1 MGVVVD
7 KKYLLA
13 AASGFFVTLISTLAG
28 AQAVLEEVVV
38 TAQKREQSIQDV
50 PISITAISGESLQA
64 NIVQDVYDLRAT
76 VPALEVRGVDPPS
89 QGAAFAI
96 RGLGSSV
103 FNMGFEPTVG
113 TFIDGVYVSRSGLVA
128 SSDLLDLERV
138 EVLKGPQGTLF
149 GKNTTGGVIHFITN
163 KPSFDEVEGFAEVTY
178 QEYDQ
183 VRVRGVVNVPVQDH
197 FAARFA
203 ASWHNGDGYLDNANG
218 EDLNDRDRFTVRGQL
233 LFEPD
238 DDVSIRVIA
247 DYSEVNENCCWP
259 VRNTNNPLNASVNV
273 PLAATIGSNVIDP
286 PDVDGLRVAANGNL
300 VFDAEDFGISGE
312 INWSLG
318 AITLTSITAYRDYQ
332 DLNTKDND
340 FTGVDMLINTDT
352 LPEVSIVSEEFR
364 IAGGSEDI
372 GFARS
377 LDWVVGFYYANEKV
391 RRTREFV
398 WGSQITSFPF
408 FNPGLFGNVPGRAFF
423 DEFSHDVDTVA
434 GFGHVT
440 INVNDR
446 LSLTGGVRYTNDDKS
461 ANHSGQTGNAVAPF
475 NNLPLPVVH
484 DFDVEREDSEA
495 TGTASI
501 QYRVTDNV
509 MGFFTYSRGYKSGG
523 ISLNRDAAGNA
534 LGLGDPVLGC
544 PSGGA
549 PVPASPFCA
558 FAPADPTFEPE
569 FADHYEIGFKSTLF
583 DGRMRLNASLWRTEF
598 EGLQLQTLRTDGSFQ
613 VTNVAGATSQGAE
626 LDVNLAVN
634 RNLDVY
640 AAIQF
645 LDADFDD
652 GVPALSP
659 GLPAMGG
666 QDIPY
671 ASDIT
676 GNLGA
681 NFNLPLADTGMRFF
695 LSGNLFFRSEYFSFT
710 EPDPAR
716 VQDAYEL
723 LSLRG
728 GVGASD
734 GKWEVAVWCRNCTDE
749 RYKYS
754 DFAIPF
760 DGSIPAFP
768 GAPLGTLWSHY
779 GTPRFIGV
787 TGTFRF

>member
-1 MGVVVD
+1 MKSYV
-7 KKYLLA
+7 KA
-13 AASGFFVTLISTLAG
+13 IAASFPLMVVPAVSS

-38 TAQKREQSIQDV
+38 TAQKRAQSIQDV
-50 PISITAISGESLQA
+50 PISITAISGDNLQN

-113 TFIDGVYVSRSGLVA
+113 TFVDGVYVSRSGLVA
-128 SSDLLDLERV
+128 SSDLLDLDRV
-138 EVLKGPQGTLF
+138 EILKGPQGTLF

-163 KPSFDEVEGFAEVTY
+163 KPSFDAVEGFAEVTY

-183 VRVRGVVNVPVQDH
+183 VRVRGVINVPLQDH
-197 FAARFA
+197 LAARIA
-203 ASWHNGDGYLDNANG
+203 ASYHNGDGYLDNANG
-218 EDLNDRDRFTVRGQL
+218 ADINDRDRFTLRGQL
-233 LFEPD
+233 LWEPD
-238 DDVSIRVIA
+238 DDLNVRVIV
-247 DYSEVNENCCWP
+247 DYSEVDENCCWP
-259 VRNTNNPLNASVNV
+259 VRNTNNPLNPVVNT
-273 PLAATIGSNVIDP
+273 PLAASIGAHIIDP
-286 PDVDGLRVAANGNL
+286 PDVDSLRVAANGDL
-300 VFDAEDFGISGE
+300 VFDAEDLGISGE
-312 INWSLG
+312 INWRLG
-318 AITLTSITAYRDYQ
+318 AVTLTSISAYRDYR
-332 DLNTKDND
+332 DVNTKDND
-340 FTGVDMLINTDT
+340 FTGVDMLVNTDT

-364 IAGGSEDI
+364 IAGVSEDI

-377 LDWVVGFYYANEKV
+377 LDWVVGFYYASETV
-391 RRTREFV
+391 RRTREFT

-408 FNPGLFGNVPGRAFF
+408 FSPGLFGNVPGRAFF
-423 DEFSHDVDTVA
+423 DEFSQDVDTVA
-434 GFGHVT
+434 GFGHIT
-440 INVNDR
+440 IDINDKFS
-446 LSLTGGVRYTNDDKS
+446 LSGGIRYTDDDKNAS
-461 ANHSGQTGNAVAPF
+461 HRGTTGTATAPF
-475 NNLPLPVVH
+475 NNLPLAVVH
-484 DFDVEREDSEA
+484 DFDAARNDSEA

-501 QYRVTDNV
+501 QYHATDNV
-509 MGFFTYSRGYKSGG
+509 MGFFTYGRGYKSGG

-534 LGLGDPVLGC
+534 ASLADPVLGC
-544 PSGGA
+544 PPGGML
-549 PVPASPFCA
+549 SPPLCLF
-558 FAPADPTFEPE
+558 PPGDPTFDPE
-569 FADHYEIGFKSTLF
+569 YADHYEIGFKSTLL
-583 DGRMRLNASLWRTEF
+583 DNRMRLNASAWKTDF

-613 VTNVAGATSQGAE
+613 VINVAGATSQGVE

-640 AAIQF
+640 AAVQF
-645 LDADFDD
+645 LDADFNDD
-652 GVPALSP
+652 VPALSP
-659 GLPAMGG
+659 GLPALGG

-676 GNLGA
+676 GNVGA
-681 NFNLPLADTGMRFF
+681 SLDLPLGDTGLNFF
-695 LSGNLFFRSEYFSFT
+695 LNGNLFFRTGYFSFT

-716 VQDAYEL
+716 VQEAYEL

-728 GVGASD
+728 GVSSSN
-734 GKWEVAVWCRNCTDE
+734 GKWELAVWCRNCTDE

-768 GAPLGTLWSHY
+768 GSPLGTLWSHY
-779 GTPRFIGV
+779 GAPRFVGV

>member
-1 MGVVVD
+1 MF
-7 KKYLLA
+7 KKYSLPVI
-13 AASGFFVTLISTLAG
+13 SGFLLMLVSTLSG

-50 PISITAISGESLQA
+50 PISITAISGETLQA

-113 TFIDGVYVSRSGLVA
+113 TFIDGVYISRSGLVA
-128 SSDLLDLERV
+128 SSDLLDLDRV

-149 GKNTTGGVIHFITN
+149 GKNTTGGVVHFITN
-163 KPSFDEVEGFAEVTY
+163 KPSFDEVEGSAEVTY

-183 VRVRGVVNVPVQDH
+183 VRVRGVINVPVQDN
-197 FAARFA
+197 FAARIA

-218 EDLNDRDRFTVRGQL
+218 EDLNDRDRFTIRGQL
-233 LFEPD
+233 MWEPSAD
-238 DDVSIRVIA
+238 LNIRVIA
-247 DYSEVNENCCWP
+247 DYSEVDENCCWP
-259 VRNTNNPLNASVNV
+259 VRNTNNPLNPLVNA
-273 PLAATIGSNVIDP
+273 PLAAAIGSNVIDP
-286 PDVDGLRVAANGNL
+286 PDVDNLRVAANGDL
-300 VFDAEDFGISGE
+300 IFDAEDFGISGE
-312 INWSLG
+312 INWQLG
-318 AITLTSITAYRDYQ
+318 DITVTSITAYRDYQ

-340 FTGVDMLINTDT
+340 FTGVDMLTNTDT

-364 IAGGSEDI
+364 IAGASEDI
-372 GFARS
+372 GIGQS
-377 LDWVVGFYYANEKV
+377 LDWVVGFYYASEKV

-398 WGSQITSFPF
+398 WGPQITSFPF
-408 FNPGLFGNVPGRAFF
+408 FAPGLFGNIPGRAFY
-423 DEFSHDVDTVA
+423 DEFSQEVDTIA
-434 GFGHVT
+434 GFGHIT
-440 INVNDR
+440 IDLNDK
-446 LSLTGGVRYTNDDKS
+446 LSLTGGVRYTNDDKKAS
-461 ANHSGQTGNAVAPF
+461 HRGQTGNAIAPF
-475 NNLPLPVVH
+475 NNLPLAVVH
-484 DFDVEREDSEA
+484 DFDAKREDSEA

-501 QYRVTDNV
+501 QYQVTDNV

-534 LGLGDPVLGC
+534 LGFGHPVFGC
-544 PSGGA
+544 PPGGT

-558 FAPADPTFEPE
+558 FPPGDPTFDPE

-583 DGRMRLNASLWRTEF
+583 NNRMRLNASLWKTEF
-598 EGLQLQTLRTDGSFQ
+598 QGLQLQTLRPDGSFQ
-613 VTNVAGATSQGAE
+613 VINVSGATSQGIEADVNIAATDY
-626 LDVNLAVN
+626 LDVFFAV
-634 RNLDVY
+634 
-640 AAIQF
+640 QF

-652 GVPALSP
+652 NAPALSP
-659 GLPAMGG
+659 GLPPMGG
-666 QDIPY
+666 EDLPF

-681 NFNLPLADTGMRFF
+681 NLSLPVGDSGWNFF
-695 LSGNLFFRSEYFSFT
+695 LNGNLFFRSEYFTFT
-710 EPDPAR
+710 EPDPTR
-716 VQDAYEL
+716 TQKSHEL

-728 GVGASD
+728 GVSSPG
-734 GKWEVAVWCRNCTDE
+734 GQWELAVWCRNCTDE

-760 DGSIPAFP
+760 DGAILAPP
-768 GAPLGTLWSHY
+768 GSPLGTLWSHY
-779 GTPRFIGV
+779 GSPRFVGV

>member
-7 KKYLLA
+7 KKYFLA
-13 AASGFFVTLISTLAG
+13 AGFGFFFTLISTLAV

-128 SSDLLDLERV
+128 SSDLLDLDRV

-183 VRVRGVVNVPVQDH
+183 VRVRGVVNVPVQDN
-197 FAARFA
+197 FAARIA

-218 EDLNDRDRFTVRGQL
+218 EDLNDRDRFTIRGQL

-238 DDVSIRVIA
+238 DDLSIRVIA
-247 DYSEVNENCCWP
+247 DYSEVDENCCWP
-259 VRNTNNPLNASVNV
+259 VRNTNNPLNAFVNV

-286 PDVDGLRVAANGNL
+286 PDVDGLRVAANGDL

-312 INWSLG
+312 INWKLG
-318 AITLTSITAYRDYQ
+318 DITLTSITAYRDYQ

-364 IAGGSEDI
+364 IAGVNEDL

-377 LDWVVGFYYANEKV
+377 IDWVVGFYYANEKV
-391 RRTREFV
+391 QRTREFI

-408 FNPGLFGNVPGRAFF
+408 FFPGLFGNVPGRAFY
-423 DEFSHDVDTVA
+423 DEFSHDVDTLA
-434 GFGHVT
+434 GFGHIT
-440 INVNDR
+440 IDINDR

-461 ANHSGQTGNAVAPF
+461 ASHRGQTGIPTAPF
-475 NNLPLPVVH
+475 NNLPLPLVH

-544 PSGGA
+544 PPGGF

-569 FADHYEIGFKSTLF
+569 FADHYEIGFKSTLL
-583 DGRMRLNASLWRTEF
+583 DGRMRLNASLWKTDF
-598 EGLQLQTLRTDGSFQ
+598 EGLQLQTLRPDGSFQ
-613 VTNVAGATSQGAE
+613 VVNVAGATSQGVE
-626 LDVNLAVN
+626 LDVNLAAT
-634 RNLDVY
+634 RYLDVFF
-640 AAIQF
+640 AVQF

-676 GNLGA
+676 GNVGA
-681 NFNLPLADTGMRFF
+681 NLDLPLGDTGMNFF
-695 LSGNLFFRSEYFSFT
+695 LNGNLFFRTEYFSFT

-716 VQDAYEL
+716 TQEAYEL

-728 GVGASD
+728 GVSSSD

-760 DGSIPAFP
+760 DGSILAFP
-768 GAPLGTLWSHY
+768 GSPLGTLWSHY
-779 GTPRFIGV
+779 GAPRFVGV

>member
-1 MGVVVD
+1 MD
-7 KKYLLA
+7 KKHLLA
-13 AASGFFVTLISTLAG
+13 TAFGFFFALISSLAG

-113 TFIDGVYVSRSGLVA
+113 TFIDGVYISRSGLVA
-128 SSDLLDLERV
+128 SSDLLDLDRV

-149 GKNTTGGVIHFITN
+149 GKNTTGGVVHFITN

-183 VRVRGVVNVPVQDH
+183 VRVRGVVNVPVQDN

-218 EDLNDRDRFTVRGQL
+218 DDINDRDRFTIRGQL

-238 DDVSIRVIA
+238 DDLSVRVIV
-247 DYSEVNENCCWP
+247 DYSEVDENCCWP
-259 VRNTNNPLNASVNV
+259 VRNTNNPLNAFVNV
-273 PLAATIGSNVIDP
+273 PLAAAIGSNVIDP
-286 PDVDGLRVAANGNL
+286 PDVDNLRVAANGDL
-300 VFDAEDFGISGE
+300 IFDAEDFGISGE
-312 INWSLG
+312 INWKLG
-318 AITLTSITAYRDYQ
+318 DITLTSITAYRDYQ

-352 LPEVSIVSEEFR
+352 LPEVSIISEEFR
-364 IAGGSEDI
+364 IAGVSEDI

-391 RRTREFV
+391 QRTREFV

-408 FNPGLFGNVPGRAFF
+408 FAPGLFGNVPGRAFF

-434 GFGHVT
+434 GFGHIT
-440 INVNDR
+440 IDINDK
-446 LSLTGGVRYTNDDKS
+446 LSLTGGVRYTSDDKS
-461 ANHSGQTGNAVAPF
+461 ASHRGQTGIPSAPF
-475 NNLPLPVVH
+475 NNLPLAVVH
-484 DFDVEREDSEA
+484 DFDATREDSEA

-509 MGFFTYSRGYKSGG
+509 MGFFTYSRGFKSGG

-534 LGLGDPVLGC
+534 LGFGHPVFGC
-544 PSGGA
+544 PPGGV

-558 FAPADPTFEPE
+558 FAPSDPTFEPE

-583 DGRMRLNASLWRTEF
+583 DGRMRLNASLWKTEF
-598 EGLQLQTLRTDGSFQ
+598 EGLQLQTLRPDGSFQ

-626 LDVNLAVN
+626 MDVNLAVN
-634 RNLDVY
+634 QYLDVFFS
-640 AAIQF
+640 AQF

-666 QDIPY
+666 QDIPF

-676 GNLGA
+676 GNVGA
-681 NFNLPLADTGMRFF
+681 NLNLPLGDTGMSLF
-695 LSGNLFFRSEYFSFT
+695 LNGNLFFRSEYFSFT

-716 VQDAYEL
+716 VQEAYEL

-728 GVGASD
+728 GVSSSD

-760 DGSIPAFP
+760 DGSILAPP
-768 GAPLGTLWSHY
+768 GSPLGTLWSHY
-779 GTPRFIGV
+779 GAPRFVGV

>member
-1 MGVVVD
+1 MNN
-7 KKYLLA
+7 KYLLA
-13 AASGFFVTLISTLAG
+13 VLPGFLISLFSTMAA
-28 AQAVLEEVVV
+28 AQVVLEEVVV

-50 PISITAISGESLQA
+50 PISITAISGDDLQN
-64 NIVQDVYDLRAT
+64 NIVQDIYDLRAT

-128 SSDLLDLERV
+128 SSDLLDLDRV
-138 EVLKGPQGTLF
+138 EILKGPQGTLF

-163 KPSFDEVEGFAEVTY
+163 KPSFDEVDGFAEVTY

-183 VRVRGVVNVPVQDH
+183 VRVRGVLNVPVQDN
-197 FAARFA
+197 FAARIA

-218 EDLNDRDRFTVRGQL
+218 DDLNDRDRFTLRGQL
-233 LFEPD
+233 LWEPND
-238 DDVSIRVIA
+238 DLNIRVIV
-247 DYSEVNENCCWP
+247 DYSEVDENCCWP
-259 VRNTNNPLNASVNV
+259 VRNTNNPLNPVVNA
-273 PLAATIGSNVIDP
+273 PLAAAIGASIIDP
-286 PDVDGLRVAANGNL
+286 PDVDGLRVAANGDL
-300 VFDAEDFGISGE
+300 VYDAEDFGISGE
-312 INWSLG
+312 INWKLG
-318 AITLTSITAYRDYQ
+318 GITLTSITAYRDYQ
-332 DLNTKDND
+332 DVNTKDND

-364 IAGGSEDI
+364 IAGVSEDV

-377 LDWVVGFYYANEKV
+377 LDWVVGFYYANEQVK
-391 RRTREFV
+391 RTREFV

-408 FNPGLFGNVPGRAFF
+408 FFPGLFGNVPGRAFF
-423 DEFSHDVDTVA
+423 DEFSQDVDTVA
-434 GFGHVT
+434 GFGHIT
-440 INVNDR
+440 IDINDK
-446 LSLTGGVRYTNDDKS
+446 LSLTGGVRYTDDDKNAS
-461 ANHSGQTGNAVAPF
+461 HRGVTGNAAAPF
-475 NNLPLPVVH
+475 NNFPLAVVH
-484 DFDVEREDSEA
+484 DFDAERNDSEA

-501 QYRVTDNV
+501 QYRATDNV

-534 LGLGDPVLGC
+534 VTLGDPVLGC
-544 PSGGA
+544 PPGGTLVP
-549 PVPASPFCA
+549 PVCLFPPG
-558 FAPADPTFEPE
+558 DPTFDPE
-569 FADHYEIGFKSTLF
+569 YADHYEIGLKSILF
-583 DGRMRLNASLWRTEF
+583 DGRMRLNASIWKTDF

-613 VTNVAGATSQGAE
+613 VINVAGATSQGIE
-626 LDVNLAVN
+626 LDVNLAVSQ
-634 RNLDVY
+634 NLDVY
-640 AAIQF
+640 AAVQF

-671 ASDIT
+671 SSDIT

-681 NFNLPLADTGMRFF
+681 NFNLPLGDTGMRLF
-695 LSGNLFFRSEYFSFT
+695 LNGNLFFRSDYFSFT

-716 VQDAYEL
+716 VQEAYEL

-728 GVGASD
+728 GVSADS
-734 GKWEVAVWCRNCTDE
+734 GKWELAVWCRNCTDE

-760 DGSIPAFP
+760 DGSILAFP

-779 GTPRFIGV
+779 GAPRFVGV

>member
-1 MGVVVD
+1 MGVVVV
-7 KKYLLA
+7 KKYLIPALF
-13 AASGFFVTLISTLAG
+13 GFLFTLISTLAG

-50 PISITAISGESLQA
+50 PISITAISGENLSA
-64 NIVQDVYDLRAT
+64 NIVQDIFDLRAT
-76 VPALEVRGVDPPS
+76 VPALEIRGIDPPS

-128 SSDLLDLERV
+128 SNDLLDLDRV

-149 GKNTTGGVIHFITN
+149 GKNTTGGVVHFITN

-183 VRVRGVVNVPVQDH
+183 VRVRGVLNVPVQDN
-197 FAARFA
+197 FAARIA

-218 EDLNDRDRFTVRGQL
+218 KDINDRDRFTVRGQL
-233 LFEPD
+233 LWEPSD
-238 DDVSIRVIA
+238 DLNIRVIV
-247 DYSEVNENCCWP
+247 DYSEVDENCCWA
-259 VRNTNNPLNASVNV
+259 VRHTNNPLNPFVNA
-273 PLAATIGSNVIDP
+273 PLAAAIGSNLIDP
-286 PDVDGLRVAANGNL
+286 PDVDNLRVASNGDL
-300 VFDAEDFGISGE
+300 IFDAEDFGISGE
-312 INWSLG
+312 INWKLG
-318 AITLTSITAYRDYQ
+318 DITVTSITAYRDYQ
-332 DLNTKDND
+332 DVTIKDND

-352 LPEVSIVSEEFR
+352 LPEVSIISEEFR
-364 IAGGSEDI
+364 IAGMSEDI

-377 LDWVVGFYYANEKV
+377 LDWVVGFYYANEQIQ
-391 RRTREFV
+391 RTREFV
-398 WGSQITSFPF
+398 WGSQITAFPF
-408 FNPGLFGNVPGRAFF
+408 FAPGLFGNVPGRAFF
-423 DEFSHDVDTVA
+423 DEFSQDVDTIA
-434 GFGHVT
+434 GFGHIT
-440 INVNDR
+440 IDINDK
-446 LSLTGGVRYTNDDKS
+446 LSLTGGIRYTDDEKS
-461 ANHSGQTGNAVAPF
+461 ASHRGQTGIPAAPF
-475 NNLPLPVVH
+475 NNLPLAVVH
-484 DFDVEREDSEA
+484 DFDATRADSEA

-501 QYRVTDNV
+501 QYNVTDNV

-534 LGLGDPVLGC
+534 LSLGDPFLGC
-544 PSGGA
+544 PPGGT

-558 FAPADPTFEPE
+558 FPPADPTFEPE

-583 DGRMRLNASLWRTEF
+583 DGRMRLNASIWKTEF
-598 EGLQLQTLRTDGSFQ
+598 EGLQLQTLRRDGSFQ
-613 VTNVAGATSQGAE
+613 VINVAGATSQGVEADLNLAATDY
-626 LDVNLAVN
+626 LDVFFAV
-634 RNLDVY
+634 
-640 AAIQF
+640 QF
-645 LDADFDD
+645 LDADFAD
-652 GVPALSP
+652 GVPGLTP
-659 GLPAMGG
+659 GLPALGG
-666 QDIPY
+666 QDIPF

-681 NFNLPLADTGMRFF
+681 NLSLPVGDSGWDFF
-695 LSGNLFFRSEYFSFT
+695 LNGNLFFRTEYFSFT

-716 VQDAYEL
+716 TQKPYEL

-728 GVGASD
+728 GVNSPD
-734 GKWEVAVWCRNCTDE
+734 GKWELAVWCRNCTDE

-760 DGSIPAFP
+760 DGAILAFP
-768 GAPLGTLWSHY
+768 GTPLGTLWSHY
-779 GTPRFIGV
+779 GSPRFIGV

>member
-1 MGVVVD
+1 MHFRAILTS
-7 KKYLLA
+7 LLLMA
-13 AASGFFVTLISTLAG
+13 LPTISG

-76 VPALEVRGVDPPS
+76 VPSLEVRGVDPPS

-149 GKNTTGGVIHFITN
+149 GKNTTGGVVHFITN
-163 KPSFDEVEGFAEVTY
+163 KPSFDEVDGFAEVTY

-183 VRVRGVVNVPVQDH
+183 VRVRGVVNVPFQDN
-197 FAARFA
+197 FAARLA

-218 EDLNDRDRFTVRGQL
+218 KDLNDRDRFTIRGQL
-233 LFEPD
+233 LFEPND
-238 DDVSIRVIA
+238 DLSIRVIA
-247 DYSEVNENCCWP
+247 DYSEVDENCCWP
-259 VRNTNNPLNASVNV
+259 VRNTNNPLNAVVNV
-273 PLAATIGSNVIDP
+273 PLAESIGSNVITP
-286 PDVDGLRVAANGNL
+286 PDVDGLRVAANGDL

-312 INWSLG
+312 INWKLG
-318 AITLTSITAYRDYQ
+318 AITVTSITAYRDYQ

-352 LPEVSIVSEEFR
+352 LPEVSIISEEFR
-364 IAGGSEDI
+364 IAGVSEDI
-372 GFARS
+372 GFAQS
-377 LDWVVGFYYANEKV
+377 LDWVVGFYYANETV
-391 RRTREFV
+391 QRTREFV

-408 FNPGLFGNVPGRAFF
+408 FAPGLFGNVPGRAFF

-434 GFGHVT
+434 GFGHIT
-440 INVNDR
+440 IDVNDK

-461 ANHSGQTGNAVAPF
+461 ASHRGQTGTPTAPF
-475 NNLPLPVVH
+475 NNLPLAVVH
-484 DFDVEREDSEA
+484 DFDVKREDSEA

-501 QYRVTDNV
+501 QYRATDNV

-544 PSGGA
+544 PPGGF

-569 FADHYEIGFKSTLF
+569 FADHYEVGFKSTLF
-583 DGRMRLNASLWRTEF
+583 DGRMRLNGSLWKTDF
-598 EGLQLQTLRTDGSFQ
+598 QGLQLQTLRPDGSFQ
-613 VTNVAGATSQGAE
+613 VINVAGATSQGVE
-626 LDVNLAVN
+626 LDVNLAATQY
-634 RNLDVY
+634 LDVFF
-640 AAIQF
+640 AVQF

-671 ASDIT
+671 SSDIT
-676 GNLGA
+676 GNVGA
-681 NFNLPLADTGMRFF
+681 NLDLPLGDTGLSFF
-695 LSGNLFFRSEYFSFT
+695 LNGNLFFRSEYFSFT

-716 VQDAYEL
+716 TQAAHEL

-728 GVGASD
+728 GVSAAN
-734 GKWEVAVWCRNCTDE
+734 GKWELAVWCRNCTDE

-760 DGSIPAFP
+760 DGSILAFP
-768 GAPLGTLWSHY
+768 GSSLGTLWSHY
-779 GTPRFIGV
+779 GAPRFVGV

>member
-13 AASGFFVTLISTLAG
+13 TAFGFFFMLVSTLSG

-128 SSDLLDLERV
+128 SNDLLDLDRV

-149 GKNTTGGVIHFITN
+149 GKNTTGGVVHFITN

-183 VRVRGVVNVPVQDH
+183 VRVRGVINVPVQDN
-197 FAARFA
+197 FAARIA

-218 EDLNDRDRFTVRGQL
+218 DDLNDRDRFTIRGQL

-238 DDVSIRVIA
+238 DDLSVRVIV
-247 DYSEVNENCCWP
+247 DYSEVDENCCWP
-259 VRNTNNPLNASVNV
+259 VRNTNNPLNPVVNA
-273 PLAATIGSNVIDP
+273 PLAATIGASIIDP
-286 PDVDGLRVAANGNL
+286 PDVDGLRVAANGDL

-312 INWSLG
+312 INWKLG
-318 AITLTSITAYRDYQ
+318 DITLTSITAYRDYQ

-352 LPEVSIVSEEFR
+352 LPEVSIISEEFR
-364 IAGGSEDI
+364 IAGVSEDI

-391 RRTREFV
+391 QRTREFV

-408 FNPGLFGNVPGRAFF
+408 FAPGLFGNVPGRAFF
-423 DEFSHDVDTVA
+423 DEFNHDVDTVA
-434 GFGHVT
+434 GFGHIT
-440 INVNDR
+440 IDVNDK

-461 ANHSGQTGNAVAPF
+461 ASHRGQTGIPSAPF
-475 NNLPLPVVH
+475 NNLPLPLVH

-544 PSGGA
+544 PPGGF

-583 DGRMRLNASLWRTEF
+583 DGRMRLNASLWKTDF
-598 EGLQLQTLRTDGSFQ
+598 EGLQLQTLRPDGSFQ
-613 VTNVAGATSQGAE
+613 VVNVAGATSQGVE
-626 LDVNLAVN
+626 LDVNLAATQY
-634 RNLDVY
+634 LDVFF
-640 AAIQF
+640 AVQF

-681 NFNLPLADTGMRFF
+681 NLDLPLGDTGMNFF
-695 LSGNLFFRSEYFSFT
+695 LNGNLFFRSEYFSFT

-716 VQDAYEL
+716 TQKAYEL

-728 GVGASD
+728 GVSSSD

-760 DGSIPAFP
+760 DGSILAFP
-768 GAPLGTLWSHY
+768 GSPLGTLWSHY
-779 GTPRFIGV
+779 GAPRFVGV

>member
-1 MGVVVD
+1 MHF
-7 KKYLLA
+7 KAILTSLLLMA
-13 AASGFFVTLISTLAG
+13 LPAISG

-149 GKNTTGGVIHFITN
+149 GKNTTGGVVHFITN
-163 KPSFDEVEGFAEVTY
+163 KPSFDEVDGFAEVTY

-183 VRVRGVVNVPVQDH
+183 VRVRGVVNVPFQDN
-197 FAARFA
+197 FAARLA

-218 EDLNDRDRFTVRGQL
+218 ADLNDRDRFTIRGQL
-233 LFEPD
+233 LFEPND
-238 DDVSIRVIA
+238 DLSIRVIA
-247 DYSEVNENCCWP
+247 DYSEVDENCCWP
-259 VRNTNNPLNASVNV
+259 VRNTNNPLNAVVNV
-273 PLAATIGSNVIDP
+273 PLAESIGSNVINP
-286 PDVDGLRVAANGNL
+286 PDVDGLRVAANGDL

-312 INWSLG
+312 INWKLG

-352 LPEVSIVSEEFR
+352 LPEVSILSEEFR
-364 IAGGSEDI
+364 IAGVSEDI
-372 GFARS
+372 GFAQS
-377 LDWVVGFYYANEKV
+377 LDWVVGFYYANETV
-391 RRTREFV
+391 QRTREFV

-408 FNPGLFGNVPGRAFF
+408 FAPGLFGNVPGRAFF

-434 GFGHVT
+434 GFGHIT
-440 INVNDR
+440 IDVNDK

-461 ANHSGQTGNAVAPF
+461 ASHRGQTGTPTAPF
-475 NNLPLPVVH
+475 NNLPLAVVH
-484 DFDVEREDSEA
+484 DFDVKREDSEA

-501 QYRVTDNV
+501 QYRATDNV

-544 PSGGA
+544 PPGGF

-569 FADHYEIGFKSTLF
+569 FADHYEVGFKSTLF
-583 DGRMRLNASLWRTEF
+583 DGRMRLNGSLWKTDF
-598 EGLQLQTLRTDGSFQ
+598 QGLQLQTLRPDGSFQ
-613 VTNVAGATSQGAE
+613 VINVAGATSQGVE
-626 LDVNLAVN
+626 LDVNLAATQY
-634 RNLDVY
+634 LDVFF
-640 AAIQF
+640 AVQF

-671 ASDIT
+671 SSDIT
-676 GNLGA
+676 GNVGA
-681 NFNLPLADTGMRFF
+681 NLDLPLGDTGLSFF
-695 LSGNLFFRSEYFSFT
+695 LNGNLFFRSEYFSFT

-716 VQDAYEL
+716 TQAAHEL

-728 GVGASD
+728 GVSAAN
-734 GKWEVAVWCRNCTDE
+734 GKWELAVWCRNCTDE

-760 DGSIPAFP
+760 DGSILAFP
-768 GAPLGTLWSHY
+768 GSSLGTLWSHY
-779 GTPRFIGV
+779 GAPRFVGV

>member
-1 MGVVVD
+1 MD
-7 KKYLLA
+7 KKYLLPVIP
-13 AASGFFVTLISTLAG
+13 GFLLMLVSTLSG

-50 PISITAISGESLQA
+50 PISITAISGENLQA

-113 TFIDGVYVSRSGLVA
+113 TFVDGVYISRSGLVA
-128 SSDLLDLERV
+128 SSDLLDLDRV

-149 GKNTTGGVIHFITN
+149 GKNTTGGVVHFITN
-163 KPSFDEVEGFAEVTY
+163 KPSFDEVEGSAEVTY

-183 VRVRGVVNVPVQDH
+183 IRVRGVINVPVQDN
-197 FAARFA
+197 FAARIA

-218 EDLNDRDRFTVRGQL
+218 EDLNDRDRFTIRGQL
-233 LFEPD
+233 MWEPSAD
-238 DDVSIRVIA
+238 LNIRVIA
-247 DYSEVNENCCWP
+247 DYSEVDENCCWP
-259 VRNTNNPLNASVNV
+259 VRNTNNPLNAFVNV
-273 PLAATIGSNVIDP
+273 PLAAAIGSNVIDP
-286 PDVDGLRVAANGNL
+286 PDVDNLRVAANGDL
-300 VFDAEDFGISGE
+300 IFDAEDFGISGE
-312 INWSLG
+312 INWQLG
-318 AITLTSITAYRDYQ
+318 NITVTSITAYRDYQ

-340 FTGVDMLINTDT
+340 FTGVDILTNTDT

-364 IAGGSEDI
+364 IAGVSEDI
-372 GFARS
+372 GIGQS

-391 RRTREFV
+391 QRTREFT
-398 WGSQITSFPF
+398 WGPQITSFPF
-408 FNPGLFGNVPGRAFF
+408 FAPGLFGNIPGRAFY
-423 DEFSHDVDTVA
+423 DEFSQEVDTIA
-434 GFGHVT
+434 GFGHIT
-440 INVNDR
+440 IDINDK
-446 LSLTGGVRYTNDDKS
+446 LSLTGGVRYTNDDKNAS
-461 ANHSGQTGNAVAPF
+461 HRGQTGNAMAPF
-475 NNLPLPVVH
+475 NNLPLAVVH
-484 DFDVEREDSEA
+484 DFDAKREDSEA

-501 QYRVTDNV
+501 QYQATDNV

-534 LGLGDPVLGC
+534 LGFGHPVFGC
-544 PSGGA
+544 PPGGT

-558 FAPADPTFEPE
+558 FPPGDPTFDPE

-583 DGRMRLNASLWRTEF
+583 NNRMRLNASLWKTEF
-598 EGLQLQTLRTDGSFQ
+598 EGLQLQTLRPDGSFQ
-613 VTNVAGATSQGAE
+613 VINVSGATSQGIEADVNIAATDY
-626 LDVNLAVN
+626 LDVFFAV
-634 RNLDVY
+634 
-640 AAIQF
+640 QF

-652 GVPALSP
+652 NAPALTP
-659 GLPAMGG
+659 GLPPMGG
-666 QDIPY
+666 EDLPF

-676 GNLGA
+676 GNVGA
-681 NFNLPLADTGMRFF
+681 NLNLPIGDSGWNFF
-695 LSGNLFFRSEYFSFT
+695 LNGNLFFRSEYFSFT

-716 VQDAYEL
+716 TQKSHEL

-728 GVGASD
+728 GVSSPD
-734 GKWEVAVWCRNCTDE
+734 GQWELAVWCRNCTDE

-760 DGSIPAFP
+760 DGAILAPP
-768 GAPLGTLWSHY
+768 GTPLGTLWSHY
-779 GTPRFIGV
+779 GSPRFVGV

>member
-1 MGVVVD
+1 MD
-7 KKYLLA
+7 KKYLLPVIP
-13 AASGFFVTLISTLAG
+13 GFLFMLVSTVSG

-64 NIVQDVYDLRAT
+64 NSVQDVYDLRAT

-113 TFIDGVYVSRSGLVA
+113 TFIDGVYISRSGLVA
-128 SSDLLDLERV
+128 SSDLLDLDRV

-149 GKNTTGGVIHFITN
+149 GKNTTGGVVHFITN
-163 KPSFDEVEGFAEVTY
+163 KPSFDEVEGSAEVTY

-183 VRVRGVVNVPVQDH
+183 VRVRGVINVPVQDN
-197 FAARFA
+197 FAARIA

-218 EDLNDRDRFTVRGQL
+218 EDINDRDRFTIRGQL
-233 LFEPD
+233 LFEPND
-238 DDVSIRVIA
+238 DLSIRVIA
-247 DYSEVNENCCWP
+247 DYSEVDENCCWP
-259 VRNTNNPLNASVNV
+259 VRNTNNPLNPIFNA
-273 PLAATIGSNVIDP
+273 PLAAAIGSNVIDP
-286 PDVDGLRVAANGNL
+286 PDVDNLRVAANGDL
-300 VFDAEDFGISGE
+300 IFDAEDFGISGE
-312 INWSLG
+312 INWQMG
-318 AITLTSITAYRDYQ
+318 DITVTSITAYRDYQ

-340 FTGVDMLINTDT
+340 FTGVDILTNTDT
-352 LPEVSIVSEEFR
+352 LPEVSIVSEELR
-364 IAGGSEDI
+364 IAGVSEDI
-372 GFARS
+372 GIGQS

-391 RRTREFV
+391 QRTREFV
-398 WGSQITSFPF
+398 WGPQITSFPF
-408 FNPGLFGNVPGRAFF
+408 FAPGLFGNIPGRAFY
-423 DEFSHDVDTVA
+423 DEFSQEVDTIA
-434 GFGHVT
+434 GFGHIT
-440 INVNDR
+440 IDLNDK
-446 LSLTGGVRYTNDDKS
+446 LSLTGGVRYTNDDKNAS
-461 ANHSGQTGNAVAPF
+461 HRGQTGNPMAPF
-475 NNLPLPVVH
+475 NNLPLAVVH
-484 DFDVEREDSEA
+484 DFDAKREDSEA

-501 QYRVTDNV
+501 QYQVTDDV

-534 LGLGDPVLGC
+534 LGFGHPVFGC
-544 PSGGA
+544 PPGGT

-558 FAPADPTFEPE
+558 FPPGDPTFDPE

-583 DGRMRLNASLWRTEF
+583 NNRMRLNASLWKTEF
-598 EGLQLQTLRTDGSFQ
+598 AGLQLQTLRPDGSFQ
-613 VTNVAGATSQGAE
+613 VVNVSGATSQGIEADVNIAATDY
-626 LDVNLAVN
+626 LDVFFSV
-634 RNLDVY
+634 
-640 AAIQF
+640 QF

-652 GVPALSP
+652 NTPALSP
-659 GLPAMGG
+659 GLPPMGG
-666 QDIPY
+666 EDLPF

-681 NFNLPLADTGMRFF
+681 NLSLPIGDSGWNFF
-695 LSGNLFFRSEYFSFT
+695 LNGNLFFRSEYFSFT

-716 VQDAYEL
+716 TQKSHEL

-728 GVGASD
+728 GVNSPD
-734 GKWEVAVWCRNCTDE
+734 GKWELAVWCRNCTDE

-760 DGSIPAFP
+760 DGAIIGPP
-768 GAPLGTLWSHY
+768 GTPLGTLWSHY
-779 GTPRFIGV
+779 GSPRFVGV